1 VEYGKKRA
9 VKREYYCP
17 QARWYTDCPEVC
29 TRMMGAMEAGT
40 FEALGIKLKPGFF
53 SGKILPDGAPYCEAV
68 IELAD

>member
-1 VEYGKKRA
+1 
-9 VKREYYCP
+9 
-17 QARWYTDCPEVC
+17 
-29 TRMMGAMEAGT
+29 MMNAMEAGT